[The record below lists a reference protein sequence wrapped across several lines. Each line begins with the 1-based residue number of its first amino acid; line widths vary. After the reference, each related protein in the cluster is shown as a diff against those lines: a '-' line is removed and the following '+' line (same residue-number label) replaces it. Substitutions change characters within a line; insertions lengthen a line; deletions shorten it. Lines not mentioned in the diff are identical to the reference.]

1 MISLNRWQS
10 KTAVLMA
17 LGLVS
22 TAMIPVVTATR
33 VAASEAIVAQVFSQQ
48 SQQVGIPSGTVIP
61 VTYDEAERIVLT
73 PEETSDVTLIVE
85 TDIRSSRGTVL
96 IPRGSK
102 IEGQLQPANGGSQFV
117 ADEVVL
123 PSGRRYDIDAS
134 SDVVTRT
141 ETITKDSDP
150 DILRGAA
157 IGGAAAAVLSEIFG
171 DIDFIE
177 VLAGA
182 GVGALASVLLGGNDR
197 EVEVVV
203 VEPETDLDLTL
214 QSDFVLNS
222 SLLRS
227 R

>member
-1 MISLNRWQS
+1 MTNLKRWQS
-10 KTAVLMA
+10 KAAFMMA

-22 TAMIPVVTATR
+22 TAIAPVM
-33 VAASEAIVAQVFSQQ
+33 AASATSEMRVAQVFSQQ
-48 SQQVGIPSGTVIP
+48 SQVGIPAGTVIP
-61 VTYDEAERIVLT
+61 VTYSEAERIVLT
-73 PEETSDVTLIVE
+73 PEETSEVTLTVE
-85 TDIRSSRGTVL
+85 TDVRSSRGTVL
-96 IPRGSK
+96 IPRGSRV
-102 IEGQLQPANGGSQFV
+102 EGQLQPADGGSQFV
-117 ADEVVL
+117 ADELVL
-123 PSGRRYDIDAS
+123 PSGRRYAIDAS

-150 DILRGAA
+150 DILQGAA
-157 IGGAAAAVLSEIFG
+157 IGAAAAAVLSEVFG
-171 DIDFIE
+171 SIDFLE

-182 GVGALASVLLGGNDR
+182 GVGALASVLLDGRDE

-214 QSDFVLNS
+214 RSDFVLTS

>member
-1 MISLNRWQS
+1 MTSSKRWQS
-10 KTAVLMA
+10 KTALMMA
-17 LGLVS
+17 LGLMS
-22 TAMIPVVTATR
+22 TAMVPVVTATR
-33 VAASEAIVAQVFSQQ
+33 VAASEAVVAQVFSQQ

-61 VTYDEAERIVLT
+61 VTYTEAERIVLT
-73 PEETSDVTLIVE
+73 PEETSDVTLTVE

-96 IPRGSK
+96 IPRGSQ
-102 IEGQLQPANGGSQFV
+102 IEGQLRPADGGSQFV

-123 PSGRRYDIDAS
+123 PSGRRYSINAA

-141 ETITKDSDP
+141 ETITEESDP
-150 DILRGAA
+150 DFLRGAA
-157 IGGAAAAVLSEIFG
+157 IGAAAAAVLSEVFG

-214 QSDFVLNS
+214 QSDFVLTS

>member
-10 KTAVLMA
+10 KTALMMA

-22 TAMIPVVTATR
+22 TAMSPVVTTTR
-33 VAASEAIVAQVFSQQ
+33 VVASEAVVAQVFSQQ
-48 SQQVGIPSGTVIP
+48 SQRVGVPAGTVIP

-73 PEETSDVTLIVE
+73 PEETSEVTLTVE
-85 TDIRSSRGTVL
+85 TDIRSSRGTVI
-96 IPRGSK
+96 IPRGST
-102 IEGQLQPANGGSQFV
+102 IEGQLQPADGGSQFV
-117 ADEVVL
+117 ADDVVL
-123 PSGRRYDIDAS
+123 PSGQRYPIDAS

-141 ETITKDSDP
+141 ETITEESDP
-150 DILRGAA
+150 DILQGAA
-157 IGGAAAAVLSEIFG
+157 IGAAAAAVLSEIFG

-177 VLAGA
+177 VLGGA
-182 GVGALASVLLGGNDR
+182 GIGALASILLGGNDR

-214 QSDFVLNS
+214 ESDFVLTS

>member
-1 MISLNRWQS
+1 MTSFKRWQS
-10 KTAVLMA
+10 KAAFMMA

-22 TAMIPVVTATR
+22 TAIVPVVSASA
-33 VAASEAIVAQVFSQQ
+33 AASETRMAQVFSQQ
-48 SQQVGIPSGTVIP
+48 SQVGIPAGTVIP
-61 VTYDEAERIVLT
+61 VTYSEAERIVLT
-73 PEETSDVTLIVE
+73 PEETSEVTLTVE
-85 TDIRSSRGTVL
+85 TDVRSSRGTVL
-96 IPRGSK
+96 IPRGSTV
-102 IEGQLQPANGGSQFV
+102 EGQLQPANGGSQFV
-117 ADEVVL
+117 ADELAL
-123 PSGRRYDIDAS
+123 PNGRRYAIDAS

-150 DILRGAA
+150 DILQGAA
-157 IGGAAAAVLSEIFG
+157 IGAAAAAVLSEVFG

-182 GVGALASVLLGGNDR
+182 GVGALASVLLDGRDE

-214 QSDFVLNS
+214 QSDFVLTS